1 MSMRQASPN
10 DSTLK
15 ATRHDR
21 PAADRPACCRPVTTA
36 ICGHRALS
44 LPVRS
49 LDARSG
55 SDHGA
60 HGKRV
65 RDDRPRD
72 LAPDDTFLG
81 LPVRSEEHTSELQSL
96 MRISYAGL
104 SLQKKQ

>member
-55 SDHGA
+55 ADHGD

-72 LAPDDTFLG
+72 LAPED
-81 LPVRSEEHTSELQSL
+81 RKEHTSELQSL
-96 MRISYAGL
+96 MRISYAVFCL
-104 SLQKKQ
+104 KKKT